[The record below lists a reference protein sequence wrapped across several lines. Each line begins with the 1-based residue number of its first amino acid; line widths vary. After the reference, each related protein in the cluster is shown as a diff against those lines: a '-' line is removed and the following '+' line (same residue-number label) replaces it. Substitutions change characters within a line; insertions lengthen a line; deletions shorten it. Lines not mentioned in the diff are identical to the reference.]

1 MATTRT
7 ATEKP
12 EPAEKPEGAADEP
25 ERDIALE
32 KVQHFVWGLT
42 ELLMGQRKINGRLQA
57 AHEETIKVLK
67 AIIERL
73 DAVAPVNAKRASST
87 DESFKKST
95 DESLKKIAEH
105 AEYVGGDEPPGC
117 QLPGGGH

>member
-12 EPAEKPEGAADEP
+12 EPATAEP

-32 KVQHFVWGLT
+32 KVQHLVWGFT

-73 DAVAPVNAKRASST
+73 DAVAPAQSAKKAS
-87 DESFKKST
+87 ST

-117 QLPGGGH
+117 QLPGGN